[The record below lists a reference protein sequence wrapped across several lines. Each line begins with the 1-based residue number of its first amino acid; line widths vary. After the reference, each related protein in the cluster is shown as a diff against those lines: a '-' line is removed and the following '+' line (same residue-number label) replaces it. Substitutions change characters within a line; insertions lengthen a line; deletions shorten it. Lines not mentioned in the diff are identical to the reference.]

1 MAGDFDGDGFAD
13 IYAVQNSYAPI
24 PAVGR
29 YDGGLSQLLRGDGHG
44 QFVAV
49 PVAQSNL
56 VVIGDAKALAVLDL
70 DHDGWPDFLD
80 LARNNATTLAFRNQ
94 PVAGPAL
101 AGDPV
106 ARPPAIPPP
115 SAPGSCVTLAD
126 GTTQSAEVFAGSG
139 YYSQSTAT
147 CFFGWPDTN
156 PPKALHVRW
165 PSGITTKHLVPAGS
179 SGITLSQPTP

>member
-1 MAGDFDGDGFAD
+1 MHL
-13 IYAVQNSYAPI
+13 I

-49 PVAQSNL
+49 PVAESTAGGEWRREGPRG
-56 VVIGDAKALAVLDL
+56 VRSRPRRVAGFCHLAQQR
-70 DHDGWPDFLD
+70 HQ
-80 LARNNATTLAFRNQ
+80 TLAFRNQ
-94 PVAGPAL
+94 PVSPAGTPWRIRPCKA
-101 AGDPV
+101 
-106 ARPPAIPPP
+106 PPAIPPP
-115 SAPGSCVTLAD
+115 SGARISVTLDD
-126 GTTQSAEVFAGSG
+126 GTTQIRREVFAGSG

-165 PSGITTKHLVPAGS
+165 PSGITTEHSPS
-179 SGITLSQPTP
+179 STTGTLTIVAPR